1 MWVTLGRMQQTTFGI
16 SRAPVALA
24 PAVRLLEPVLLEPVQ
39 EPLLPWPVPAAAV
52 VDPVAI
58 SPRVQRIVSQ
68 LTAGVVEVLRGQRPL
83 EHLAGHAS
91 ADVHDLIGHLR
102 RARSLSTLR
111 LASMHV
117 CQPSTCVV
125 EVAVRLSLDG
135 RSRAAALCFAE
146 QLGRWRLVQ
155 LELAL
160 DPAVIVRAG

>member
-1 MWVTLGRMQQTTFGI
+1 MQQTTFGI

-117 CQPSTCVV
+117 CQPSACVV